1 MSRLNRKFAIRLIWF
16 IIILGIIAFLVF
28 NQNGVLKFFSL
39 RKELNNINLQIK
51 NAEDK
56 IKALEMEIDSL
67 KTSKEKIEK
76 VAREKYHMMNT
87 KERVLKIEEN

>member
-1 MSRLNRKFAIRLIWF
+1 MARLNRKFAIRLLWF
-16 IIILGIIAFLVF
+16 VIILGIIAFLAF
-28 NQNGVLKFFSL
+28 NQNGVLKFISL

-67 KTSKEKIEK
+67 NTIKEKIEK
-76 VAREKYHMMNT
+76 VAREKYHMMKP